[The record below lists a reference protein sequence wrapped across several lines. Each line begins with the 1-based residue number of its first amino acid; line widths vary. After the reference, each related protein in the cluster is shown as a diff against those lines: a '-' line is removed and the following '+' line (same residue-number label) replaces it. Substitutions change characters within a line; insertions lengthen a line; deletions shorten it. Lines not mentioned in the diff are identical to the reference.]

1 MLYLAQTAKRSLRC
15 HIFIDEPVIKLCLL
29 KAVFV
34 KDKETVTVNELSS
47 PKVGTGDILVRMKAC
62 GLCGSDI
69 EKVYGDYGMSSG
81 RLGHE
86 PSGVIVSVGD
96 LVSGYSIGERVFLH
110 HHVPCYSCHL
120 CRHGDYTMCTMFH
133 SSNIEPCG
141 LSEEILVP
149 SWNISRGGVLKLPPN
164 MGFEKAALIEPLACC
179 VRALNKCSTLK
190 GDDIAILGAGPAGIM
205 LALLAQSIGCGK
217 IFLIDI
223 NQFRLDL
230 AKKHCQVECL
240 NISRRQNAEEIIKGA
255 TGGRG
260 VDISVVATSSPSAMV
275 QSFNLTRRAGKII
288 LFGVPSRGTRLTLD
302 ASMIYSN
309 EWSLIPSYAASE
321 VETNLACSLLH
332 NNRID
337 IDWIITHRFNLRRAE
352 EAIMCAHQAKDS
364 MKVVVTA

>member
-1 MLYLAQTAKRSLRC
+1 VS
-15 HIFIDEPVIKLCLL
+15 HIYRRTYYSKVCLL

-34 KDKETVTVNELSS
+34 KGKQTVTVNEISS
-47 PKVGTGDILVRMKAC
+47 PKVGTGDILVQMKAC

-81 RLGHE
+81 KLGHE

-96 LVSGYSIGERVFLH
+96 LVSDYLVGDRVFLH
-110 HHVPCYSCHL
+110 HHVPCYSCHF

-141 LSEEILVP
+141 LSEQILVP
-149 SWNISRGGVLKLPPN
+149 SWNLSRGGVLKLPSYLE
-164 MGFEKAALIEPLACC
+164 FEKAALIEPLACC
-179 VRALNKCSTLK
+179 IRALNKCTILK

-205 LALLAQSIGCGK
+205 LALLAQSVGCGK

-230 AKKHCQVECL
+230 AKKHCHVECL
-240 NISRRQNAEEIIKGA
+240 NISQQQNVEEIIRSA

-260 VDISVVATSSPSAMV
+260 VDISVVATSSPSAIS

-288 LFGVPSRGTRLTLD
+288 LFGVPSRGTQLTLD

-321 VETNLACSLLH
+321 VETNQACSLLN

-337 IDWIITHRFNLRRAE
+337 VDWIITHRFNLKRAE
-352 EAIMCAHQAKDS
+352 EAIMCAHEAKDS
-364 MKVVVTA
+364 MKVVVTT